1 MKALSELLKEG
12 MPVLVDFYATWCGPC
27 RVMMPIV
34 NKIERKYDDLLRVV
48 KMDVDEYD
56 AESTS
61 YGVRAVPTL
70 MLFVDGV
77 PVWRN
82 TGIISQRDLEEEML
96 RQLGG
101 RS

>member
-34 NKIERKYDDLLRVV
+34 NKIERKYDDLIRVV

-70 MLFVDGV
+70 MLFVKGV

-82 TGIISQRDLEEEML
+82 TGIIAQRDLEEEIL